1 METAHMA
8 LIFPR
13 IAQNFIKNGY
23 FPTDTETLAC
33 IAAAL
38 DAPPGPVRVIDP
50 CCGEGAALLSIADH
64 LLSCGAAVN
73 TFGVELDE
81 ERAWHAKTV
90 LATVAH
96 ADVHEVRIT
105 DRSFGLLFLN
115 PPYGDLVADAADT
128 GDRRQGR
135 LRHEKI
141 FCKRTFNLLQPGGI
155 LVLIVPFYVLDD
167 ELSSFIAR
175 HFEDVTVHM
184 APEQQFKQC
193 VVLGR
198 KRRPAAPDA
207 RIVKRLLAFAAGDD
221 QLELPRRWPTAPYE
235 VPAARPADDFTFTIV
250 RLDARQLYA
259 ELQAGLARH
268 SLWPRFDLQMKPRLG
283 DMRPPLRAMTD
294 WHLALALAAGQLSG
308 VVTSSAGRRLLV
320 KGRTHKVKD
329 TQVLTETG
337 DDGSVT
343 ETRVLVDRFVTVI
356 RGVDLTPGPTLG
368 QVVTIQ

>member
-1 METAHMA
+1 MA

-23 FPTDTETLAC
+23 FPTDAETLAR

-38 DAPPGPVRVIDP
+38 DAPPATVRAIDP
-50 CCGEGAALLSIADH
+50 CCGEGSALLSIAEH
-64 LLSCGAAVN
+64 LQSCGAAVN

-90 LATVAH
+90 LGTVAH
-96 ADVHEVRIT
+96 ADVHEVRIA

-115 PPYGDLVADAADT
+115 PPYGDLVADAVGT

-167 ELSSFIAR
+167 ELSTFIAR
-175 HFEDVTVHM
+175 HFEGVTVHM
-184 APEQQFKQC
+184 AHEQQFKQC

-198 KRRPAAPDA
+198 KRRPATPEA
-207 RIVKRLLAFAAGDD
+207 RTVKRLLAFAAGED
-221 QLELPRRWPTAPYE
+221 QAELPQQWPTVPYE
-235 VPAARPADDFTFTIV
+235 VPSTRPTEDFTFTVV
-250 RLDARQLYA
+250 RLDARQLDA
-259 ELQAGLARH
+259 ELQGGLARH

-283 DMRPPLRAMTD
+283 DVRPPLRAMTD

-308 VVTSSAGRRLLV
+308 VVSSAAGRRLLV

-329 TQVLTETG
+329 TQVLTEIA
-337 DDGSVT
+337 DDGSST

-356 RGVDLTPGPTLG
+356 RGIDLTAGPTLG
-368 QVVTIQ
+368 QILTIQ